1 MNNGFLNSS
10 KVVLTFTAFLLVA
23 CLQLPAV
30 FAATGITV
38 ASVLPVRATQQLAA
52 IHWQLGGQALTDGD
66 IPGAITELEQAIAL
80 NPTNRVWQEALVKL
94 YEAEGLYYPAI
105 QILNNLTALVPT
117 EAKFWYERGLLFDK
131 LNQLELAAQSLQK
144 AVALDNTQGAYY
156 YDLGVFE
163 SRLGHHQ
170 ASAAA
175 SLKAIELKFNVADA
189 YNNYGYALSHTGNYV
204 QAEQAINQALARQPE
219 ALAATLDSKGF
230 ICHKQ
235 QRYKE
240 ALYWY
245 NKALQK
251 DPLLSE
257 VQLHKAQT
265 LEATGQLAE
274 AVTAYQTYIR
284 LTKPNDELAS
294 IVEHL
299 KKLKAQLS
307 TTGTQ
312 ATNQ

>member
-10 KVVLTFTAFLLVA
+10 KVVLTFTAFLLVT
-23 CLQLPAV
+23 CLHLPA
-30 FAATGITV
+30 ATATTGITV
-38 ASVLPVRATQQLAA
+38 ASVPVRATQQLAA
-52 IHWQLGGQALTDGD
+52 IHWQLGGQALADGD
-66 IPGAITELEQAIAL
+66 IPGAIAELEQAVTL

-105 QILNNLTALVPT
+105 QILNNLTVLVPT
-117 EAKFWYERGLLFDK
+117 DAKFWYERGLLFDK

-144 AVALDNTQGAYY
+144 AVALDSTQGAYY

-230 ICHKQ
+230 ICHQQ

-274 AVTAYQTYIR
+274 AVAAYQTYIR